1 MVKLKLLKNKK
12 QIKLILIFVSFI
24 AVIWIIYKSFVLK
37 EIVYL
42 IFISLIIS
50 YTLMPLQK
58 KIIERG
64 INKRLSALLIIVFLI
79 FLFTAFIYIIVP
91 SILKEGLNVD
101 SGIVRI
107 QKNIEIIYEKFK
119 PLNNNKTIYVI
130 MDKIY
135 DKIDNAMAEILNKL
149 FDGALNI
156 GGNLLSAAV
165 IPIISYYFMAD
176 SDIIFNKVLIM
187 FPIKARRITKKILQ
201 DIDKVLGKYIVGQLL
216 LSVIIGVF
224 TFIILFTLKVDFPV
238 LLSILNAFFNIIP
251 YFGPIF
257 GAVPAVIM
265 GFMESTKTGIYT
277 IIFLYLL
284 QLIEGNIISP
294 KITGNSVSMHPLL
307 IIILLLVGG
316 KIGGFIGMI
325 IAVPVGV
332 IVKIIYE
339 DINYYFF

>member
-1 MVKLKLLKNKK
+1 MLKNKK
-12 QIKLILIFVSFI
+12 QIKLILIFVFFI

-42 IFISLIIS
+42 IFISLIIA
-50 YTLMPLQK
+50 YTLMPLQN
-58 KIIERG
+58 KIVEKG
-64 INKRLSALLIIVFLI
+64 LNKRLSALMIIVFLI
-79 FLFTAFIYIIVP
+79 FLCAAFIYIIVP

-101 SGIVRI
+101 SGIIKI

-135 DKIDNAMAEILNKL
+135 DKIDNLMAEILNKL

-156 GGNLLSAAV
+156 GQDLLSAAV

-176 SDIIFNKVLIM
+176 SDIIFNKALIM
-187 FPIKARRITKKILQ
+187 FPIKSRRIIKNILQ

-265 GFMESTKTGIYT
+265 GFIKSTKAGIYT

-294 KITGNSVSMHPLL
+294 KVTGNSGSMHPLL
-307 IIILLLVGG
+307 VIILLLLGG
-316 KIGGFIGMI
+316 QIGGFIGMI

>member
-1 MVKLKLLKNKK
+1 MVKLKLMKNKK

-307 IIILLLVGG
+307 IIILLLIGG

>member
-1 MVKLKLLKNKK
+1 MLKNKK
-12 QIKLILIFVSFI
+12 QIKLILIFVFFI

-42 IFISLIIS
+42 IFISLIIA
-50 YTLMPLQK
+50 YTLMPLQN
-58 KIIERG
+58 KIVEKG
-64 INKRLSALLIIVFLI
+64 LNKRLSALMIIVFLI
-79 FLFTAFIYIIVP
+79 FLCAAFIYIIVP

-101 SGIVRI
+101 SGIIKI

-135 DKIDNAMAEILNKL
+135 DKIDNLMAEILNKL

-156 GGNLLSAAV
+156 GQDLLSAAV

-176 SDIIFNKVLIM
+176 SDIIFNKALIM
-187 FPIKARRITKKILQ
+187 FPIKSRRIIKNILQ

-265 GFMESTKTGIYT
+265 GFIKSTKAGIYT

-294 KITGNSVSMHPLL
+294 KVTGNSVSMHPLL
-307 IIILLLVGG
+307 VIILLLLGG
-316 KIGGFIGMI
+316 QIGGFIGMI

>member
-1 MVKLKLLKNKK
+1 MVKLKLLKNRK
-12 QIKLILIFVSFI
+12 QIKLFLIFAAI
-24 AVIWIIYKSFVLK
+24 AVAIFLIYKSFVLK

-58 KIIERG
+58 KVIERG
-64 INKRLSALLIIVFLI
+64 LSKRLSALLIIVLLI
-79 FLFTAFIYIIVP
+79 FICIASIYIIVP

-101 SGIVRI
+101 SGIIRI

-119 PLNNNKTIYVI
+119 PLNNNKTIYVV

-135 DKIDNAMAEILNKL
+135 DKLDKAMVDILNKV

-165 IPIISYYFMAD
+165 VPIMSYYFMAD
-176 SDIIFNKVLIM
+176 SDTIFNKILIL
-187 FPIKARRITKKILQ
+187 FPIKTRRIIKKILQ

-224 TFIILFTLKVDFPV
+224 TFIILFALRVDFPV

-257 GAVPAVIM
+257 GAVPAIIM
-265 GFMESTKTGIYT
+265 GFIESTRTGMYT

-294 KITGNSVSMHPLL
+294 MITGNSVSMHPLL

-332 IVKIIYE
+332 IIKTIYE
-339 DINYYFF
+339 DVNYYFF

>member
-1 MVKLKLLKNKK
+1 MLKNKK
-12 QIKLILIFVSFI
+12 QIKLILIFVFFI

-37 EIVYL
+37 EVVYL
-42 IFISLIIS
+42 IFISLIIA
-50 YTLMPLQK
+50 YTLMPLQN
-58 KIIERG
+58 KIVEKG
-64 INKRLSALLIIVFLI
+64 LNKRLSALMIIVFLI
-79 FLFTAFIYIIVP
+79 FLCAAFIYIIVP

-101 SGIVRI
+101 SGIIKI

-135 DKIDNAMAEILNKL
+135 DKIDNLMAEILNKL

-156 GGNLLSAAV
+156 GQDLLSAAV

-176 SDIIFNKVLIM
+176 SDIIFNKALIM
-187 FPIKARRITKKILQ
+187 FPIKSRRIIKNILQ

-265 GFMESTKTGIYT
+265 GFIKSTKAGIYT

-294 KITGNSVSMHPLL
+294 KVTGNSVSMHPLL
-307 IIILLLVGG
+307 VIILLLLGG
-316 KIGGFIGMI
+316 QIGGFIGMI

>member
-1 MVKLKLLKNKK
+1 M
-12 QIKLILIFVSFI
+12 
-24 AVIWIIYKSFVLK
+24 
-37 EIVYL
+37 
-42 IFISLIIS
+42 
-50 YTLMPLQK
+50 
-58 KIIERG
+58 
-64 INKRLSALLIIVFLI
+64 IIVFLI
-79 FLFTAFIYIIVP
+79 FLCAAFIYIIVP

-101 SGIVRI
+101 SGIIKI

-135 DKIDNAMAEILNKL
+135 DKIDNLMAEILNKL

-156 GGNLLSAAV
+156 GQDLLSAAV

-176 SDIIFNKVLIM
+176 SDIIFNKALIM
-187 FPIKARRITKKILQ
+187 FPIKSRRIIKNILQ

-265 GFMESTKTGIYT
+265 GFIKSTKAGIYT

-294 KITGNSVSMHPLL
+294 KVTGNSGSMHPLL
-307 IIILLLVGG
+307 VIILLLLGG
-316 KIGGFIGMI
+316 QIGGFIGMI

>member
-1 MVKLKLLKNKK
+1 
-12 QIKLILIFVSFI
+12 
-24 AVIWIIYKSFVLK
+24 
-37 EIVYL
+37 
-42 IFISLIIS
+42 
-50 YTLMPLQK
+50 MPLQK

-64 INKRLSALLIIVFLI
+64 LNKRLSALLIIVFLI
-79 FLFTAFIYIIVP
+79 FLCTAFIYIIVP

-101 SGIVRI
+101 SGIIRI

-135 DKIDNAMAEILNKL
+135 DKIDNEMAEILNKL

-332 IVKIIYE
+332 IIKIIYE

>member
-1 MVKLKLLKNKK
+1 MKNKK
-12 QIKLILIFVSFI
+12 QIKLILIFVFFI

-42 IFISLIIS
+42 IFISLIIA
-50 YTLMPLQK
+50 YTLMPLQN
-58 KIIERG
+58 KIVERG
-64 INKRLSALLIIVFLI
+64 LNKRLSALLIIVFLI
-79 FLFTAFIYIIVP
+79 FLCAAFIYIIVP

-101 SGIVRI
+101 SGIIKI

-135 DKIDNAMAEILNKL
+135 DKIDNLMAEILNKL

-156 GGNLLSAAV
+156 GQDLLSAAV

-176 SDIIFNKVLIM
+176 SDIIFNKALIM
-187 FPIKARRITKKILQ
+187 FPIKSRRIIKNILQ

-224 TFIILFTLKVDFPV
+224 TFIILFTLKIDFPV

-257 GAVPAVIM
+257 GAVPAVVM
-265 GFMESTKTGIYT
+265 GFIKSTKAGIYT

-294 KITGNSVSMHPLL
+294 KVTGNSVSMHPLL
-307 IIILLLVGG
+307 VIILLLLGG
-316 KIGGFIGMI
+316 QIGGFIGMI

>member
-1 MVKLKLLKNKK
+1 MLKNKK
-12 QIKLILIFVSFI
+12 QIKLILIFVFFI

-42 IFISLIIS
+42 IFISLIIA
-50 YTLMPLQK
+50 YTLMPLQN
-58 KIIERG
+58 KIVEKG
-64 INKRLSALLIIVFLI
+64 LNKRLSALMIIVFLI
-79 FLFTAFIYIIVP
+79 FLCAAFIYIIVP

-101 SGIVRI
+101 SGIIKI

-135 DKIDNAMAEILNKL
+135 DKIDNLMAEILNKL

-156 GGNLLSAAV
+156 GQDLLSAAV

-176 SDIIFNKVLIM
+176 SDIIFNKALIM
-187 FPIKARRITKKILQ
+187 FPIKSRRIIKNILQ

-224 TFIILFTLKVDFPV
+224 TFIILFTLKIDFPV

-257 GAVPAVIM
+257 GAVPAVVM
-265 GFMESTKTGIYT
+265 GFIKSTKAGIYT

-294 KITGNSVSMHPLL
+294 KVTGNSVSMHPLL
-307 IIILLLVGG
+307 VIILLLLGG
-316 KIGGFIGMI
+316 QIGGFIGMI

>member
-12 QIKLILIFVSFI
+12 QIKLIFISASFI
-24 AVIWIIYKSFVLK
+24 VVIWLIYKSFVLK
-37 EIVYL
+37 EIIYL

-50 YTLMPLQK
+50 YTLMPLQE

-64 INKRLSALLIIVFLI
+64 VNKRLSALLIIVFLI
-79 FLFTAFIYIIVP
+79 FLCIVSVYIIVP

-101 SGIVRI
+101 SGILRI

-119 PLNNNKTIYVI
+119 PINNNKTIYVI

-135 DKIDNAMAEILNKL
+135 DKLDNAMADILNKL

-165 IPIISYYFMAD
+165 VPIISYYFMAD

-201 DIDKVLGKYIVGQLL
+201 DIDKVLGKYIAGQLL

-224 TFIILFTLKVDFPV
+224 TFIILFALRVDFPV

-265 GFMESTKTGIYT
+265 GFMKSATTGIYT

-284 QLIEGNIISP
+284 QLIEGNIICP

-332 IVKIIYE
+332 VIKIIYE

>member
-64 INKRLSALLIIVFLI
+64 LNKRLSALLIIVFLL
-79 FLFTAFIYIIVP
+79 FLCTAFIYIIVP

-101 SGIVRI
+101 SGIIRI

-187 FPIKARRITKKILQ
+187 FPVKVRRITKKILQ

>member
-1 MVKLKLLKNKK
+1 MLKNKK
-12 QIKLILIFVSFI
+12 QIKLILIFVFFI

-42 IFISLIIS
+42 IFISLIIA
-50 YTLMPLQK
+50 YTLMPLQN
-58 KIIERG
+58 KIVERG
-64 INKRLSALLIIVFLI
+64 LNKRLSALLIIVFLI
-79 FLFTAFIYIIVP
+79 FLCAAFIYIIVP

-101 SGIVRI
+101 SGIIKI
-107 QKNIEIIYEKFK
+107 QKNIELIYEKFK

-135 DKIDNAMAEILNKL
+135 DKIDNLMAEILNKL

-156 GGNLLSAAV
+156 GQDLLSAAV

-176 SDIIFNKVLIM
+176 SDIIFNKALIM
-187 FPIKARRITKKILQ
+187 FPIKSRRIIKNILQ

-224 TFIILFTLKVDFPV
+224 TFIILFTLKIDFPV

-257 GAVPAVIM
+257 GAVPAVVM
-265 GFMESTKTGIYT
+265 GFIKSTKAGIYT

-294 KITGNSVSMHPLL
+294 KVTGNSVSMHPLL
-307 IIILLLVGG
+307 VIILLLLGG
-316 KIGGFIGMI
+316 QIGGFIGMI

>member
-64 INKRLSALLIIVFLI
+64 LNKRLSALLIIVFLI
-79 FLFTAFIYIIVP
+79 FLCTAFIYIIVP

-101 SGIVRI
+101 SGIIRI

-135 DKIDNAMAEILNKL
+135 DKIDNEMAEILNKL

-332 IVKIIYE
+332 IIKIIYE